1 MKWKITILSFSAA
14 IVALA
19 ILTSCCNSTRLQ
31 RKHTNEVKAFNEQIS
46 GLNSELQRQTAML
59 DSLQGL
65 PAKVDTV
72 IRHTERIIDNTDSL
86 VIINNRMLQM
96 LHGISFDT
104 DTIKRIL
111 RNEKFNDIF

>member
-1 MKWKITILSFSAA
+1 MKWKITILSFSVVIA
-14 IVALA
+14 ALA
-19 ILTSCCNSTRLQ
+19 FLTSCCNSTRLQ

-65 PAKVDTV
+65 PAKVET
-72 IRHTERIIDNTDSL
+72 IIEIQERIVDNTDSL

-96 LHGISFDT
+96 INGISFDT